1 MPRMRIWQGTQ
12 DIHFQNGIAE
22 RGIKELT
29 QIARTILLHA
39 QRHWPEYISSMLWP
53 FALKTACERL
63 NELSINENGETPI
76 SRLAGAAGLIVKQIY
91 HTFGCPVF
99 ILDAGLQSG
108 AIGPPKWDPRS
119 RLGIYVGHSPVHAGS
134 VAIVLNPTTGHMSQ
148 QYHVTFYDDF
158 TTVPSLRSVPRTRFL
173 LSRIVQNW
181 LLTSHII

>member
-108 AIGPPKWDPRS
+108 ALDHRS
-119 RLGIYVGHSPVHAGS
+119 GIQEVVSEFMLVIHPFMQD
-134 VAIVLNPTTGHMSQ
+134 L
-148 QYHVTFYDDF
+148 
-158 TTVPSLRSVPRTRFL
+158 
-173 LSRIVQNW
+173 
-181 LLTSHII
+181 